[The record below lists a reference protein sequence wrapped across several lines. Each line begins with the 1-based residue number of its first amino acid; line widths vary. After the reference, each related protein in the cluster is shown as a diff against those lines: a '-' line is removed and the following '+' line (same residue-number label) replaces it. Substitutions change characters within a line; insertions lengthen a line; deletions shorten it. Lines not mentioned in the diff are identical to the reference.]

1 MKFSGKN
8 FQPWADFNLDLEKL
22 TVLTG
27 PSNKGKSSL
36 FRALL
41 GILRNELDASFIRDP
56 KEEPMELT
64 LEMGDL
70 KIEATRNKRGKVV
83 YVLNDDEKN
92 AYSSLDGAIP
102 EPMRA
107 LACGE
112 ITVGEFSFDP
122 IFGRQNAPQFL
133 LDKKAYKPGD
143 LNAILG
149 AFGGTERLEAGKKE
163 AASRV
168 SERNGEAKTLAVE
181 IRKTEERKLNLE
193 PLVEA
198 GNKVSARTITL
209 EGEIRRLEFRAA
221 WLSQSAVHLT
231 RALRLLSIQE
241 QLTLPDPTEAEKLV
255 LTASYAQ
262 QGVDSCRY
270 AKFLKKLVTAM
281 DGVTPP
287 WAEATSQWRLLT
299 AVESALSLLKGRR
312 EVPDISGIEVTY
324 SEALRAYRSI
334 IRVGEAVALRES
346 IRQKQT
352 ELTEIDQKL
361 TEAQEELKKGSCP
374 KCGKQLEHVC
384 QEN

>member
-1 MKFSGKN
+1 MKLSGKN

-64 LEMGDL
+64 LEIGDL
-70 KIEATRNKRGKVV
+70 KIKATRNKRGKVV
-83 YVLNDDEKN
+83 YVINDDEKN

-102 EPMRA
+102 GPMQS

-112 ITVGEFSFDP
+112 ITIGEFSFDP

-168 SERNGEAKTLAVE
+168 SERNGEAKTLAAE
-181 IRKTEERKLNLE
+181 IRKAEERKLNLE
-193 PLVEA
+193 PLALQGSGVA
-198 GNKVSARTITL
+198 TGLNTL
-209 EGEIRRLEFRAA
+209 ERDIRGLEARSVWFN
-221 WLSQSAVHLT
+221 QSAGHL
-231 RALRLLSIQE
+231 RRCQRLLSLQE
-241 QLTLPDPTEAEKLV
+241 QLPLPDPTEAEKLV
-255 LTASYAQ
+255 QTASYAL
-262 QGVDSCRY
+262 QGADSYRY
-270 AKFLKKLVTAM
+270 AKFLKKLLGAL
-281 DGVTPP
+281 DGVSAP
-287 WAEATSQWRLLT
+287 WTEAASQWKLLT
-299 AVESALSLLKGRR
+299 TIESARTLLENRR
-312 EVPDISGIEVTY
+312 EVPDISGIEITFADAIRQY
-324 SEALRAYRSI
+324 QSI
-334 IRVGEAVALRES
+334 KRIGEIVALRES
-346 IRQKQT
+346 VKERQSQLTQIDT
-352 ELTEIDQKL
+352 ELTQM
-361 TEAQEELKKGSCP
+361 QEEIRKSACP
-374 KCGKQLEHVC
+374 KCGKQMEHVC
-384 QEN
+384 G